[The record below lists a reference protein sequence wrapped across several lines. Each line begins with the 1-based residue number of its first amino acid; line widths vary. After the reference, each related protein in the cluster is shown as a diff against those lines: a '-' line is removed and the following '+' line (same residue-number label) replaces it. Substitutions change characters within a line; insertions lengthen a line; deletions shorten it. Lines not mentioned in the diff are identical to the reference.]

1 MNAKAA
7 LKKRDPFYTFPKF
20 GNSKYKDKDMIYN
33 NPLEPS
39 RLFGNVKTTGV
50 ATLANS
56 NFPLINKVFDI
67 SADGLTIWAMKD
79 FEIANH
85 DISMDILVYNA
96 QTSSECFMYDVRAR
110 LKAKKAVL
118 ELQSMSTVWHLK
130 FEFTEMEAS
139 NCKNLTSFL
148 EKEGKYSCLL
158 DGTNTFSDF
167 IC

>member
-1 MNAKAA
+1 M
-7 LKKRDPFYTFPKF
+7 YTFPLF
-20 GNSKYKDKDMIYN
+20 ENHKYKERTMIYN
-33 NPLEPS
+33 KALEAS

-50 ATLANS
+50 ATLANA

-110 LKAKKAVL
+110 LKTKKAVP
-118 ELQSMSTVWHLK
+118 ELQSMSTVWHLN
-130 FEFTEMEAS
+130 FEFVEMAIL
-139 NCKNLTSFL
+139 NGKNLTSFL

-158 DGTNTFSDF
+158 DGSNTFSDF
-167 IC
+167 VR